1 MKIRIVVPQP
11 FDRRV
16 KRLRKPL
23 GSSRRTLVCWQC
35 RKSSVHPLDCFQKR
49 RQSFL
54 IDHHQSLLHCHTL
67 SNCPAIFSNSS
78 CACCFWKFASRYA
91 IHFSFSSSLAFST
104 SRRFSLPSANCACS
118 TATFCCASCN
128 SSRATSFAAFIS
140 RTRRVFCLTSAL
152 TSDLLFV
159 RLALAASRFT
169 CASPMSDFRRA
180 LKIGTRTSTPA
191 LKLLRWNV

>member
-67 SNCPAIFSNSS
+67 SNCPAVFSNSS
-78 CACCFWKFASRYA
+78 CACCFWKFASRYV

-128 SSRATSFAAFIS
+128 SRRATSFAASFS
-140 RTRRVFCLTSAL
+140 RTRRVFCLTSAVN
-152 TSDLLFV
+152 SVFLFV
-159 RLALAASRFT
+159 RLTLAASRFI
-169 CASPMSDFRRA
+169 CAIPTAAFVCA
-180 LKIGTRTSTPA
+180 LKIGTCMSIPA
-191 LKLLRWNV
+191 LKLFR